1 MVAEVVEALKVQ
13 NPWWETK
20 EVPLELIGY
29 KRDLDLKEFLKIRE
43 IKLITGVRRGGKST
57 LFYQLIKELIS
68 EGTDPT
74 SVLFI
79 NFDFNK
85 FKGYSLDKV
94 FQDYLE
100 LTGVNPKEVYL
111 FLDEVHHRDDW
122 VPWVRRNY
130 DLRTIKQIFITDSS
144 SKLMEKEYSKLL
156 SGRNVKIIVFSLS
169 FTEYLR
175 FADIQIDDIKL
186 VSSRT
191 EAKIKSVL
199 RDYLKFGAF
208 PEVFFKSEQFKY
220 KVLKDYFDDIINK
233 DIGERYKVDVKKVKT
248 LAQYLLTNTSKIITE
263 RSIRNALG
271 FGLETISDYV
281 GYLQEVFL
289 VSFVTPFSY
298 SLKSQIKEM
307 KKTYGIDT
315 GLRNAI
321 SFRFSEDIGRL
332 YENVVFIELKR
343 RTAQDVLFDVYYWR
357 DYQHREV
364 DFVVKEGLNVKQL
377 IQVCYDLNED
387 NKRREVNN
395 LILALKS
402 FQLKEGF
409 VITNDYEGEEKIKG
423 KKIKFIPLWKWLM
436 TK

>member
-1 MVAEVVEALKVQ
+1 
-13 NPWWETK
+13 
-20 EVPLELIGY
+20 
-29 KRDLDLKEFLKIRE
+29 
-43 IKLITGVRRGGKST
+43 
-57 LFYQLIKELIS
+57 
-68 EGTDPT
+68 
-74 SVLFI
+74 
-79 NFDFNK
+79 
-85 FKGYSLDKV
+85 
-94 FQDYLE
+94 
-100 LTGVNPKEVYL
+100 
-111 FLDEVHHRDDW
+111 
-122 VPWVRRNY
+122 
-130 DLRTIKQIFITDSS
+130 
-144 SKLMEKEYSKLL
+144 
-156 SGRNVKIIVFSLS
+156 
-169 FTEYLR
+169 
-175 FADIQIDDIKL
+175 
-186 VSSRT
+186 
-191 EAKIKSVL
+191 
-199 RDYLKFGAF
+199 
-208 PEVFFKSEQFKY
+208 
-220 KVLKDYFDDIINK
+220 
-233 DIGERYKVDVKKVKT
+233 VKT